1 MQLQKEHT
9 QRLATRALTPIV
21 TTAAQRAGLSMS
33 SLARFSIPGAQPI
46 LIALS
51 IGEILAIGLERDGDV
66 HLEGHDSATGFTVT
80 IRGADGTETV
90 VQQGNTDGSHH
101 VMSHDQYVRAHL
113 DAIQAR
119 YQELSRS
126 YLNAFEGAWKE
137 RGTVSVGFA
146 TSHGP

>member
-1 MQLQKEHT
+1 MKLQI
-9 QRLATRALTPIV
+9 QRKLKLI
-21 TTAAQRAGLSMS
+21 M
-33 SLARFSIPGAQPI
+33 
-46 LIALS
+46 IALS
-51 IGEILAIGLERDGDV
+51 IGEILASGLERDGDV
-66 HLEGHDSATGFTVT
+66 HLEGFSHIIYRYDSR
-80 IRGADGTETV
+80 RGWNPI